1 MTSEMTSELDTSQFN
16 NTPIIRKVIRKLKSR
31 SQPKV
36 VEETEFHDEQEEEE
50 QQQEGTEF
58 HDEQEEEVKPKSNRG
73 RKRQYHTAEERLAAR
88 RLQQKAY
95 RERKKAELDAL
106 KGNSQEA
113 ESEYSQ

>member
-16 NTPIIRKVIRKLKSR
+16 DTPIIRKVIRKLKSR

-36 VEETEFHDEQEEEE
+36 VEETEFHDEEEEE
-50 QQQEGTEF
+50 QQ
-58 HDEQEEEVKPKSNRG
+58 QEEEVKPKSNRG
-73 RKRQYHTAEERLAAR
+73 RKRKYHTAEERLAAR

-95 RERKKAELDAL
+95 RERKKAELAAL
-106 KGNSQEA
+106 KGNSEQA

>member
-31 SQPKV
+31 SQPNV
-36 VEETEFHDEQEEEE
+36 VEETKFHDEQEEEE
-50 QQQEGTEF
+50 QQQE
-58 HDEQEEEVKPKSNRG
+58 EEEVKPKSNRG
-73 RKRQYHTAEERLAAR
+73 RKRKYHTAEERLAAR

-95 RERKKAELDAL
+95 RERKKAELAAL
-106 KGNSQEA
+106 KGNSEQA

>member
-1 MTSEMTSELDTSQFN
+1 MMTSEMTSELDTSQFN

-36 VEETEFHDEQEEEE
+36 VEETEFHDEEEEE
-50 QQQEGTEF
+50 QQ
-58 HDEQEEEVKPKSNRG
+58 QEEEVKPKSNRG
-73 RKRQYHTAEERLAAR
+73 RKRKYHTAEERLAAR

-95 RERKKAELDAL
+95 RERKKAELAAL
-106 KGNSQEA
+106 KGNSEQA

>member
-16 NTPIIRKVIRKLKSR
+16 NTPIIRKLKSR

-50 QQQEGTEF
+50 Q
-58 HDEQEEEVKPKSNRG
+58 EEDEVKPKSNRG
-73 RKRQYHTAEERLAAR
+73 RKRKYHTAEERLAAR

-95 RERKKAELDAL
+95 RERKKAELAAL
-106 KGNSQEA
+106 KGNSEQA

>member
-16 NTPIIRKVIRKLKSR
+16 DTPIIRKVIRKLKSR

-36 VEETEFHDEQEEEE
+36 VEETEFHDEEEEE
-50 QQQEGTEF
+50 QQQE
-58 HDEQEEEVKPKSNRG
+58 EEEVKPKSNRG
-73 RKRQYHTAEERLAAR
+73 RKRKYHTAEERLAAR

-95 RERKKAELDAL
+95 RERKKAELAAL
-106 KGNSQEA
+106 KGNSEQA

>member
-16 NTPIIRKVIRKLKSR
+16 DTPIIRKVIRKLKSR

-50 QQQEGTEF
+50 QQQE
-58 HDEQEEEVKPKSNRG
+58 EEEVKPKSNRG
-73 RKRQYHTAEERLAAR
+73 RKRKYHTAEERLAAR

-95 RERKKAELDAL
+95 RERKKAELAAL
-106 KGNSQEA
+106 KGNSEQA

>member
-50 QQQEGTEF
+50 QQQE
-58 HDEQEEEVKPKSNRG
+58 EEEVKPKSNRG

-95 RERKKAELDAL
+95 RERKKAELAAL
-106 KGNSQEA
+106 KGNSEQA

>member
-16 NTPIIRKVIRKLKSR
+16 DTPIIRKVIRKLKSR
-31 SQPKV
+31 SQPNV

-50 QQQEGTEF
+50 QQQE
-58 HDEQEEEVKPKSNRG
+58 EEEVKPKSNRG
-73 RKRQYHTAEERLAAR
+73 RKRKYHTAEERLAAR

-95 RERKKAELDAL
+95 RERKKAELAAL